1 MALGEIVKHSAEK
14 YPNKEALFFEQEA
27 LTYQELAESIDR
39 LTNGLIRLG
48 IKQGDRVGLLLP
60 NSIPFVMAYLSIVKC
75 GGIVV
80 PLNVLFKAAE
90 LKYILEDSGAS
101 LLITSSYFLP
111 VIEQISPQINSLNNI
126 VMVGEETKGK
136 FISFAELLNKGE
148 NSSPSVDIKD
158 TEDIAAILYTSGT
171 TGRPKGAM
179 LTHSNLLSNVN
190 SICQALKCNDKDR
203 FLCVLPLFHS
213 FAATVCMLEPLYI
226 GGSIV
231 IVTKFNP
238 EEVLRIIADKRV
250 TIFAGV
256 PSMYT
261 LWANMLGLKLDFS
274 SWRLCISGGAALP
287 VEVMRR
293 FEEKYPVLIY
303 EGDGP
308 TECSPAT
315 SFNPIDGKRKPGSIG
330 LPILEV
336 QMKIVDDNDNDLDP
350 EQTGEIVVKGPNVM
364 KGYWNLPE
372 ETAQALKGGWFHTGD
387 IGKVDE
393 EGYFYITDRKKDMI
407 IVGGMN
413 VYPRE
418 VEEVLYAHTKVKEAA
433 VIGIND
439 ELRGEVPKAI
449 IALKDSKERVEERE
463 IINFCRERLA
473 NFKVP
478 KVVEF
483 RESLPKTAT
492 GKILKRALREN

>member
-1 MALGEIVKHSAEK
+1 MPLGDMVKHNAKK
-14 YPNKEALFFEQEA
+14 YPDKEALFFEQEA
-27 LTYQELAESIDR
+27 LTYKGLDELTDR
-39 LTNGLIRLG
+39 LANSLVRLG
-48 IKQGDRVGLLLP
+48 IRLSDRVGLLLP
-60 NSIPFVMAYLSIVKC
+60 NSISFVIAYMSIVKC
-75 GGIVV
+75 GGTVV
-80 PLNVLFKAAE
+80 PLNILFKAEE

-111 VIEQISPQINSLNNI
+111 IIEEVSPQINSLKDI
-126 VMVGEETKGK
+126 VIEGGESKGR

-148 NSSPSVDIKD
+148 DLPPSVVI
-158 TEDIAAILYTSGT
+158 EDIQDVAAILYTSGT
-171 TGRPKGAM
+171 TGKSKGAM
-179 LTHSNLLSNVN
+179 LTHNNLLSNVK
-190 SICQALKCNDKDR
+190 SIHQALKCSDKDR

-213 FAATVCMLEPLYI
+213 FAATVCMLEPLYA
-226 GGSIV
+226 GGSTV
-231 IVTKFNP
+231 IVPKFNP
-238 EEVLRIIADKRV
+238 EEVLRTIADKKV

-256 PSMYT
+256 PSMYMV
-261 LWANMLGLKLDFS
+261 WANMPEQKLNFS
-274 SWRLCISGGAALP
+274 NWRLCISGGAALP

-330 LPILEV
+330 LPIPEV
-336 QMKIVDDNDNDLDP
+336 QMKIVDDSDNDLRP
-350 EQTGEIVVKGPNVM
+350 NQIGEIAVKGPNVM

-372 ETAQALKGGWFHTGD
+372 ETAKVLKGGWFHTGD
-387 IGKVDE
+387 IGMVDE

-418 VEEVLYAHTKVKEAA
+418 VEEVLYKHPKVKEAA
-433 VIGIND
+433 VIGVDD
-439 ELRGEVPKAI
+439 ELRGEVPKAF
-449 IALKDSKERVEERE
+449 IALKDPKEKVTERE
-463 IINFCRERLA
+463 IINFCRENLA

-478 KVVEF
+478 RTVEF

-492 GKILKRALREN
+492 GKILKRELKK

>member
-1 MALGEIVKHSAEK
+1 MALGEIVNISAEK
-14 YPNKEALFFEQEA
+14 YPDKEAVFFEQES
-27 LTYQELAESIDR
+27 LTYQRLGESINK
-39 LTNGLIRLG
+39 LANSLIRLG
-48 IKQGDRVGLLLP
+48 VKKGMRVGLLLP
-60 NSIPFVMAYLSIVKC
+60 NSISFVVAYLGIVKC
-75 GGIVV
+75 GAIVV
-80 PLNVLFKAAE
+80 PLNTLFKAEE

-101 LLITSSYFLP
+101 FLITSSYFLP
-111 VIEQISPQINSLNNI
+111 VIEKIVFKINSLNNI
-126 VMVGEETKGK
+126 VMIGEVKEG

-148 NSSPSVDIKD
+148 DISPSVVIND

-171 TGRPKGAM
+171 TGKPKGAM
-179 LTHSNLLSNVN
+179 LTHSNLLSNVS
-190 SICQALKCNDKDR
+190 SIYEALKCNDKDR

-213 FAATVCMLEPLYI
+213 FAATVCMLESLYA
-226 GGSIV
+226 GGSMV
-231 IVTKFNP
+231 IMSRFNP
-238 EEVLRIIADKRV
+238 EEVLRTIANKKV

-256 PSMYT
+256 PSMYAV
-261 LWANMLGLKLDFS
+261 WASMPKLSLDFS

-287 VEVMRR
+287 QEVMRR

-330 LPILEV
+330 LPIPKV
-336 QMKIVDDNDNDLDP
+336 QMKIVDDNDNDLGP
-350 EQTGEIVVKGPNVM
+350 HQTGEIVVKGPNVM

-372 ETAQALKGGWFHTGD
+372 ETHQALKGGWFHTGD
-387 IGKVDE
+387 IGEVDE

-418 VEEVLYAHTKVKEAA
+418 VEEVLYRHPKVKEAA
-433 VIGIND
+433 VIGIKD
-439 ELRGEVPKAI
+439 ELRGEIPKAFVV
-449 IALKDSKERVEERE
+449 LKDSEEKITERE

-473 NFKVP
+473 KFKVP
-478 KVVEF
+478 RVVEF
-483 RESLPKTAT
+483 KESLPKTAT
-492 GKILKRALREN
+492 GKILKRALREA

>member
-1 MALGEIVKHSAEK
+1 MALGDIVKHSAEK
-14 YPNKEALFFEQEA
+14 YPGKEALFFEKEA

-39 LTNGLIRLG
+39 LANSLIKSG
-48 IKQGDRVGLLLP
+48 INPGDRVGLLLP
-60 NSIPFVMAYLSIVKC
+60 NSIPFVTAYLSIVKC

-80 PLNVLFKAAE
+80 PLNILFKAGE

-101 LLITSSYFLP
+101 LIITSSYFSP
-111 VIEQISPQINSLNNI
+111 VIEQISSQ
-126 VMVGEETKGK
+126 VKGK
-136 FISFAELLNKGE
+136 FILFTELLNKGE
-148 NSSPSVDIKD
+148 NISVSVDVKD
-158 TEDIAAILYTSGT
+158 EDTAAILYTSGT

-179 LTHSNLLSNVN
+179 LTHRNLLSNVN
-190 SICQALKCNDKDR
+190 SIRQALKCNDKDR

-213 FAATVCMLEPLYI
+213 FAATVCMLEPLYV

-238 EEVLRIIADKRV
+238 EEALRMIADKKV

-261 LWANMLGLKLDFS
+261 VWANMPALKLDFS
-274 SWRLCISGGAALP
+274 NWRLCISGGAALP

-336 QMKIVDDNDNDLDP
+336 QMKIVDDNDNDLGP
-350 EQTGEIVVKGPNVM
+350 NQIGEIAVKGPNVM

-372 ETAQALKGGWFHTGD
+372 ESAYALKGGWFHTGD

-418 VEEVLYAHTKVKEAA
+418 VEEVLYTHPEVKEAA
-433 VIGIND
+433 IIGIND

-449 IALKDSKERVEERE
+449 IALKDPNEKVEERE

-483 RESLPKTAT
+483 RESLPKTTT
-492 GKILKRALREN
+492 GRF